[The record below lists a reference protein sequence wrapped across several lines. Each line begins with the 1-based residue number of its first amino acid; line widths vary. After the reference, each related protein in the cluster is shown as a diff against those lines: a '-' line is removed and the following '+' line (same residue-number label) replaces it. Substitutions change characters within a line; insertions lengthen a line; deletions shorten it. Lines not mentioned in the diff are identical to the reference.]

1 MEARTDPGEVR
12 GVKVIFIQY
21 GMGVDLHGQD
31 ITTASIRAVRDAIHR
46 NSMPGLRGMIPS
58 GDLRDM
64 IVRVKLGVPMDSPQV
79 DTERVRAEFPYGHV
93 EIQVV
98 PGGLATTSGVMLT
111 EQGDRNDLAYIVVAA
126 VEVGFEEGV

>member
-1 MEARTDPGEVR
+1 M
-12 GVKVIFIQY
+12 KVIFIQY